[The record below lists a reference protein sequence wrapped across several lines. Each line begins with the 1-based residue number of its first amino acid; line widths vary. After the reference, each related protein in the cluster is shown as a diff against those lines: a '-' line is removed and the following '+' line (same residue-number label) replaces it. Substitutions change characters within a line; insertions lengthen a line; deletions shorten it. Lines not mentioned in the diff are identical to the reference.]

1 MKIIDTVPYFL
12 QNYKPSI
19 SFLREYYGKYPDIFK
34 EYFSGHCKDTEERH
48 LQSIERYPGAFESI
62 KQVHH
67 QIEPIVE
74 EVVTSYE
81 QQYDISFPI
90 EVNYIV
96 GGFGSNAYTYKQIIP
111 NITFAL
117 EKLSPEPNH
126 LRVIVAHEFGH
137 CAQNI
142 LSDRAG
148 MDWSTAKWTE
158 PLIWLYREGIATY
171 LSKQIVLGLDP
182 SIYLSY
188 GNKDLEWSEDFRAQ
202 HIEQFKQAFLRDY
215 EKLDKQELFFE
226 WFSINGGTTF
236 GHSRLAYLLGT
247 HFVEEYIGKHGE
259 RAAILAWMEPGFED
273 KVKGWLYE

>member
-12 QNYKPSI
+12 HNYKPSI

-48 LQSIERYPGAFESI
+48 LQSIEKYPGTFESI

-67 QIEPIVE
+67 HIEPIIE

-117 EKLSPEPNH
+117 EKLSPELNH

-171 LSKQIVLGLDP
+171 LSKQIVPGLDP
-182 SIYLSY
+182 AIYLSY
-188 GNKDLEWSEDFRAQ
+188 GNLDCLEELHAQ
-202 HIEQFKQAFLRDY
+202 PIKKFKQAFLKDY
-215 EKLDKQELFFE
+215 ERLDRSELFFE
-226 WFSINGGTTF
+226 WFSMNGGTTF

-247 HFVEEYIGKHGE
+247 QFVEDYIEKHGE